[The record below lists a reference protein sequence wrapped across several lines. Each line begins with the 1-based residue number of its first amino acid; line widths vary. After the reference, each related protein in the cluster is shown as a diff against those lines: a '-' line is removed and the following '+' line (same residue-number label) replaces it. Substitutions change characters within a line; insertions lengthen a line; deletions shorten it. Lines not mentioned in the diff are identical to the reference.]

1 MKKIDLTRS
10 VYELTEA
17 YPELIPIL
25 KEQGFLGMANPVV
38 RATLGKMTTLPQ
50 GCARQGRD
58 LAQVIAALKAQGFTI
73 E

>member
-1 MKKIDLTRS
+1 MDLTRS

-25 KEQGFLGMANPVV
+25 KDCGFLGVANPVV
-38 RATLGKMTTLPQ
+38 RTMLGKVTTLPQ
-50 GCARQGRD
+50 ACARQGRD
-58 LAQVIAALKAQGFTI
+58 LEQVIAALKEQGFAV